1 MDNIVTIAMAAL
13 PAILAMIQLIQIVWK
28 RWQSVR
34 SKVTKSVHMGES
46 EKDVG
51 SIVNRSDSV
60 INTKLYI
67 VFLCMT
73 IIGFFFLASY
83 RIKDRLDEF
92 EDIRRQHTVAELLEE
107 IELIR
112 AENTLVLSK
121 KLDEIIEE
129 MR

>member
-1 MDNIVTIAMAAL
+1 MDKIVTIAMAAL
-13 PAILAMIQLIQIVWK
+13 PAVLALIQLIQIVWQ
-28 RWQSVR
+28 RWQPIR
-34 SKVTKSVHMGES
+34 SKVTKSEHIGES

-51 SIVNRSDSV
+51 SIVNRGGSV

-73 IIGFFFLASY
+73 IIAFFFLANY
-83 RIKDRLDEF
+83 RIKDRLDEYD
-92 EDIRRQHTVAELLEE
+92 EIRRQHTVAELLDE